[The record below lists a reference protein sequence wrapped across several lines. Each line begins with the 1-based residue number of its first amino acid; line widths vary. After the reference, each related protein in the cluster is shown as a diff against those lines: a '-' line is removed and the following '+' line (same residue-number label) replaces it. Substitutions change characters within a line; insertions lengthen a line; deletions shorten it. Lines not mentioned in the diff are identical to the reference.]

1 MISFGVGVF
10 PVPIAH
16 IGSYAITTWF
26 SSTTSESAVMIWFL
40 RKSLVLPSLKHSS
53 DSPIQTTGWMLL
65 LRAALIFVLIR
76 SLPSLNKTLLSEWPN
91 KEKIQPASD
100 AIDADI

>member
-1 MISFGVGVF
+1 
-10 PVPIAH
+10 
-16 IGSYAITTWF
+16 
-26 SSTTSESAVMIWFL
+26 
-40 RKSLVLPSLKHSS
+40 
-53 DSPIQTTGWMLL
+53 MLL

-100 AIDADI
+100 AIDADIEPVLAPPM